1 MKSKHCLLWTLAL
14 CAGFTL
20 VSCDDDDVLPK
31 SEVEQ
36 LADDQPKPAKASKG
50 FWVVNEDWFGH
61 SNGTVNYFKQ
71 QAPDAYEAVYRA
83 YRAANPGEEL
93 GVTTQFG
100 AVWNGNVY
108 FVSKQGNRLVVADAQ
123 TLKKKAVLTDFGGDG
138 RSFVGL
144 TENKGYVGHAA
155 GVAVLDLQSNTVKGQ
170 LKGVSGQVGGM
181 ALAGNRVFMVS
192 EDQGVLVV
200 NAETDQVEKT
210 FEGDYHTLTVS
221 RDGNVWV
228 AGNEGLTRI
237 QPVTL
242 DTSTVAYPENGS
254 ISATWYAW
262 NAGSL
267 CASTQKNVL
276 YWTGG
281 AEGWGGAKKVF
292 KYDIDAAAAP
302 TVIYE
307 LGQSEDGQPLEFYGA
322 GLRVDPLTDELVLTV
337 KHEGW
342 GQAGAFN
349 WVYKLDNNGRELT
362 HFAMKGDDGSAAGSA
377 GKPEDWNERYYW
389 FPALPVFEDA
399 NAPQILLNQVMLK
412 SGDTVQVNLAEK
424 VVDYDNTPASWQYAV
439 AVPEGGLVDVTLEG
453 SVLKVV
459 SRGETGTATCRLQV
473 WSNGVRAEK
482 DIQLAVVE

>member
-1 MKSKHCLLWTLAL
+1 M
-14 CAGFTL
+14 

-50 FWVVNEDWFGH
+50 FWGVNEDWFGH

-210 FEGDYHTLTVS
+210 FG
-221 RDGNVWV
+221 
-228 AGNEGLTRI
+228 
-237 QPVTL
+237 
-242 DTSTVAYPENGS
+242 
-254 ISATWYAW
+254 
-262 NAGSL
+262 
-267 CASTQKNVL
+267 
-276 YWTGG
+276 
-281 AEGWGGAKKVF
+281 
-292 KYDIDAAAAP
+292 
-302 TVIYE
+302 
-307 LGQSEDGQPLEFYGA
+307 FY
-322 GLRVDPLTDELVLTV
+322 R
-337 KHEGW
+337 
-342 GQAGAFN
+342 N
-349 WVYKLDNNGRELT
+349 
-362 HFAMKGDDGSAAGSA
+362 
-377 GKPEDWNERYYW
+377 
-389 FPALPVFEDA
+389 
-399 NAPQILLNQVMLK
+399 
-412 SGDTVQVNLAEK
+412 
-424 VVDYDNTPASWQYAV
+424 
-439 AVPEGGLVDVTLEG
+439 
-453 SVLKVV
+453 
-459 SRGETGTATCRLQV
+459 
-473 WSNGVRAEK
+473 
-482 DIQLAVVE
+482 